1 MTYGPAG
8 GICGPIGGT
17 AMVSRMA
24 TRGPYAKGTAKQQE
38 ILAVALDAVAE
49 HGYRRAYIREIA
61 ERVGLTQAGLMH
73 HFRTREH
80 LYQEIIRT
88 RDEHDRDEFAVAP
101 RGVEGFFAVIE
112 HNQRVPGLAQLYAEF
127 SAEASHPEHPAHDF
141 FRERFAYLREALA
154 RDVEQAREDGEFGG
168 GVDALT
174 AADLLISAADGL
186 QLRWLIDREIDMV
199 GRLRELWRSLCAVPA
214 NHA

>member
-1 MTYGPAG
+1 
-8 GICGPIGGT
+8 
-17 AMVSRMA
+17 
-24 TRGPYAKGTAKQQE
+24 
-38 ILAVALDAVAE
+38 LDAVAE